1 MSLSRKNLGKLK
13 NFIKE
18 NNLVN
23 NNSSKN
29 PQKSH
34 NSLKVDDPSKIFYS
48 IIDNSNNINDTSK
61 ENSLLKKSEDSIHNT
76 NSRFNRQSI
85 IGISVVDNPIRNG
98 YKNTF
103 LRS

>member
-29 PQKSH
+29 PQESH
-34 NSLKVDDPSKIFYS
+34 HSLNIDDPSKIFYS
-48 IIDNSNNINDTSK
+48 IIDNSDNINETTK
-61 ENSLLKKSEDSIHNT
+61 ENPLLKKSEDSFHNLKSRKT
-76 NSRFNRQSI
+76 NYSNNLSIEDELYDEFNYLL
-85 IGISVVDNPIRNG
+85 DE
-98 YKNTF
+98 
-103 LRS
+103 

>member
-1 MSLSRKNLGKLK
+1 MSLSKKNLGKLK

-34 NSLKVDDPSKIFYS
+34 NSLKVDEPSKIFYS
-48 IIDNSNNINDTSK
+48 IIDNSNNINETSK
-61 ENSLLKKSEDSIHNT
+61 ENSLLKKSEDSIHNI
-76 NSRFNRQSI
+76 NSRITNYSKNLSIEDELYDEFNYLL
-85 IGISVVDNPIRNG
+85 DE
-98 YKNTF
+98 
-103 LRS
+103 